1 MELKIK
7 KIFFKS
13 YILNTENQTEFII
26 KKNLKTYGEYSFCNS
41 SGEIVYSVKID
52 PKPLDKRI
60 KYVFTEHETQ
70 NEFYAWADY
79 KWNDTE
85 TNGSALKKLYDIFV
99 TPPIEFYIEAESFF
113 GELCIRRSK
122 FNKFDIL
129 INNKLKGLITNHK
142 ISCDEIDD
150 KALLAMLYVF
160 SKFVSDNE
168 KELVSAKI
176 M

>member
-26 KKNLKTYGEYSFCNS
+26 KKNLKTYGEYSVCNS

-79 KWNDTE
+79 KWNDTKNKRLCFKE
-85 TNGSALKKLYDIFV
+85 TLRYFRN
-99 TPPIEFYIEAESFF
+99 TP
-113 GELCIRRSK
+113 
-122 FNKFDIL
+122 D
-129 INNKLKGLITNHK
+129 
-142 ISCDEIDD
+142 
-150 KALLAMLYVF
+150 
-160 SKFVSDNE
+160 
-168 KELVSAKI
+168 
-176 M
+176 

>member
-7 KIFFKS
+7 NLFFKS
-13 YILNTENQTEFII
+13 YILNAENKTEFII
-26 KKNLKTYGEYSFCNS
+26 KKNLKTYGEYSICNNF
-41 SGEIVYSVKID
+41 GETVYSVKID

-60 KYVFTEHETQ
+60 KYIFTEHETQ

-79 KWNDTE
+79 KWNDE
-85 TNGSALKKLYDIFV
+85 TNENGTLKKLYDIFV

-129 INNKLKGLITNHK
+129 INNKIKGSITSNK
-142 ISCDEIDD
+142 ISCEEIDD

-160 SKFVSDNE
+160 SKFVADNE

>member
-26 KKNLKTYGEYSFCNS
+26 KKNLKTYGEYSVCNS

-60 KYVFTEHETQ
+60 KYIFTEHETQ

-99 TPPIEFYIEAESFF
+99 TPPIEFYIEAE
-113 GELCIRRSK
+113 
-122 FNKFDIL
+122 
-129 INNKLKGLITNHK
+129 ITN
-142 ISCDEIDD
+142 
-150 KALLAMLYVF
+150 
-160 SKFVSDNE
+160 SKV
-168 KELVSAKI
+168 
-176 M
+176 

>member
-7 KIFFKS
+7 ENFFKS

-26 KKNLKTYGEYSFCNS
+26 KKNLKTYGEYSVCNNI
-41 SGEIVYSVKID
+41 GEIVYSVKID

-85 TNGSALKKLYDIFV
+85 TNGSAF
-99 TPPIEFYIEAESFF
+99 
-113 GELCIRRSK
+113 
-122 FNKFDIL
+122 
-129 INNKLKGLITNHK
+129 
-142 ISCDEIDD
+142 
-150 KALLAMLYVF
+150 KALRYF
-160 SKFVSDNE
+160 RNTPD
-168 KELVSAKI
+168 
-176 M
+176 

>member
-26 KKNLKTYGEYSFCNS
+26 KKNLKTYGEYSVCNS

-85 TNGSALKKLYDIFV
+85 TDRKSV
-99 TPPIEFYIEAESFF
+99 
-113 GELCIRRSK
+113 
-122 FNKFDIL
+122 
-129 INNKLKGLITNHK
+129 
-142 ISCDEIDD
+142 
-150 KALLAMLYVF
+150 V
-160 SKFVSDNE
+160 
-168 KELVSAKI
+168 
-176 M
+176 

>member
-26 KKNLKTYGEYSFCNS
+26 KKNLKTYGEYSVCNS

-142 ISCDEIDD
+142 ISCD
-150 KALLAMLYVF
+150 
-160 SKFVSDNE
+160 
-168 KELVSAKI
+168 
-176 M
+176 